1 MIRRDDWP
9 TLEDQAAARLPG
21 SMGRMYVSVLYAR
34 LREHVSGPLRE
45 IVWGVT

>member
-1 MIRRDDWP
+1 
-9 TLEDQAAARLPG
+9 
-21 SMGRMYVSVLYAR
+21 MYVSVLYAR